1 MGADRDSPSP
11 PISLHQ
17 LTTTS
22 GPLSDRLARNKR
34 KLRISL
40 TDRCNFRC
48 WYCMPETPEWLP
60 RSELLSYE
68 EIARLCRLFVA
79 DMGITELRLTG
90 GEPLL
95 RKDVPMLIESLQ
107 ALRDRGLQRIA
118 LTSNGVYLPRLAPA
132 LVAAGL
138 DDINIS
144 IDARDPQRFRAL
156 TGGDL
161 AAVLKGIEAAR
172 TAGLQMKL
180 NAVVVRGRNDD
191 QLLPLL
197 DWAMAEALPLRF
209 IEFMPLDGGGGW
221 AREHVVTEAEMLAP
235 IRARHRVEAQ
245 PETADPARYYLIDG
259 GFRLGII
266 STISRPFCRRCDRL
280 RLSSNGGLYS
290 CLFSAQALDLRAPM
304 RGGDSD
310 AQLAVRIRAHV
321 WNKEAG
327 YAERAGYVER
337 PISMHHLG
345 G

>member
-1 MGADRDSPSP
+1 MAAELPVSVVPVR
-11 PISLHQ
+11 LQQ
-17 LTTTS
+17 LTVAS
-22 GPLSDRLARNKR
+22 GALSDRLARPKR

-60 RSELLSYE
+60 RADLLRYE

-79 DMGITELRLTG
+79 DMGISELRLTG

-95 RKDVPMLIESLQ
+95 RKDLPSLIASLQ
-107 ALRDRGLQRIA
+107 PLREQGLQRIA
-118 LTSNGVYLPRLAPA
+118 LTSNGVYLPRLASA
-132 LVAAGL
+132 LAAAGL
-138 DDINIS
+138 DDLNVS
-144 IDARDPQRFRAL
+144 IDARDPQRFREL

-161 AAVLKGIEAAR
+161 AAVLRGIDAAR
-172 TAGLQMKL
+172 AAGLKLKL

-221 AREHVVTEAEMLAP
+221 AAEHVVSEAEMLAP

-280 RLSSNGGLYS
+280 RLSSSGGLYS
-290 CLFSAQALDLRAPM
+290 CLFSAQGLDLRAPL
-304 RGGDSD
+304 RGGQSD
-310 AQLAVRIRAHV
+310 AQLAVQIRAHV

-327 YAERAGYVER
+327 YAEQAGYVER